1 MIDAV
6 DLMSSLFNW
15 RRFDVDIVDLEQTQL
30 NTQQI
35 KLVIQ
40 LVTLNAR
47 TSKEVFICSI
57 S

>member
-15 RRFDVDIVDLEQTQL
+15 QRFDVEIVDLEQTQL

-35 KLVIQ
+35 KLVI
-40 LVTLNAR
+40 
-47 TSKEVFICSI
+47 
-57 S
+57 

>member
-15 RRFDVDIVDLEQTQL
+15 RHFDVDIVDLEQTQL

-35 KLVIQ
+35 KLVI
-40 LVTLNAR
+40 
-47 TSKEVFICSI
+47 
-57 S
+57 

>member
-35 KLVIQ
+35 KLVI
-40 LVTLNAR
+40 
-47 TSKEVFICSI
+47 
-57 S
+57 